1 MIFGDYLMG
10 LFNRDRISVLEIG
23 LTPSVRNQ
31 TSSIDLLIDDLIASL
46 SPFWLKYSF
55 DKLANVWIYSDSS
68 DYPYLIRHYS
78 GSVNKGENKE
88 ILSLPLESFEDP
100 AYFKYLLD
108 HENYDIIHLQIVPTN
123 TLFEAINGHRLEKG
137 TPLVYTAHSLVFWDL
152 VNSQNIKL
160 EKDPRKL
167 NSSELRMLK
176 DDVMSKYQ
184 IDSLEMQE
192 EIMDIADEILVPSEF
207 MRGLMRKLYP
217 QYNYKTEVF
226 PLTSDLEGIVRK
238 RENGSSITFDGVV
251 NISRNFDFNLEK
263 DFAIG
268 YIGRVIE
275 DKGIDELVDAFK
287 MLVDH
292 NYPVRLYLVGPYD
305 ENYGDHIREKLRG
318 YEKKYLLMD
327 PDKDPI
333 FANSLGFSM
342 DELKNNPYKKRLALA
357 SYYDFLNLFVM
368 PTHYESA
375 SRSTL
380 ESLLFRTPAL
390 VSNID
395 GPRDLFVSK
404 GYARPI
410 EDPYN
415 PFEIASKMANMI
427 NNYKEEKI
435 NAGRAAKELLEKYS
449 LRNAGAF
456 YNRLFKR
463 LKR

>member
-1 MIFGDYLMG
+1 MVG
-10 LFNRDRISVLEIG
+10 LFKNKSTKVLEVG

-31 TSSIDLLIDDLIASL
+31 TSSIDMLIDDMVNSL
-46 SPFWLKYSF
+46 KHFRDDYVV
-55 DKLANVWIYSDSS
+55 DKLENAWLYADTS
-68 DYPYLIRHYS
+68 DYPYLIRYS
-78 GSVNKGENKE
+78 YDPLTQDENKE
-88 ILSLPLESFEDP
+88 ILTFPKDSFEDP
-100 AYFKYLLD
+100 WFFKNMLD
-108 HENYDIIHLQIVPTN
+108 YEKYNIVHLQTIPTN
-123 TLFEAINGHRLEKG
+123 TLFEAINDHRLEKG

-192 EIMDIADEILVPSEF
+192 QIMDIADEILVPSEF

-427 NNYKEEKI
+427 NNYKEEKT